1 MAASDPL
8 ASSSA
13 TGGSQ
18 QREFQSVRYEPRE
31 RAAYGHSRR
40 IPSPVIFPPTR
51 FQRAR
56 HSTKDIALRYVMPG
70 LVVLIAS
77 TAAFLHILPLV
88 AGADLSV
95 IFNVLFLAL
104 IPVGAIIVLIRWI
117 DNWEPEPSF
126 MYAVAF
132 MWGAGIAA
140 LAALGGNNALF
151 SFLSARMLSADVSD
165 LFLAIVGAPLIEEAV
180 KGAGVIIIALLFR
193 SYFNGVIDGLVY
205 GMLIGL
211 GFAFTE
217 NIFYFVRYFDDIA
230 TVFQGRA
237 LENPFVHPVATGVL
251 GLVVGYVSEKK
262 NPRTASPLVLLGYVG
277 ACVVHSV
284 HNLSVSL
291 AISPSGR
298 FILSFP
304 LYIVV
309 AVLVFYMRARGRND
323 VASGLRPYVEAGWL
337 TSSEFRMLLN
347 PAERRDALSWA
358 GENAKA
364 LGGNSADGRK
374 AMRRFQQEA
383 LRLGFQRS
391 SWLRKGNVNTQ
402 ENRQEEAYQLRAIS
416 QLREIFLGVPVY
428 TDSEAGSHRE

>member
-1 MAASDPL
+1 MAENYPL
-8 ASSSA
+8 P
-13 TGGSQ
+13 GEGSEQ
-18 QREFQSVRYEPRE
+18 FHSVRFEPRQH
-31 RAAYGHSRR
+31 AAYGHSRTM
-40 IPSPVIFPPTR
+40 PSPVIFPPTR

-56 HSTKDIALRYVMPG
+56 HSTRDITVRYIAPA
-70 LVVLIAS
+70 LVVLVAS
-77 TAAFLHILPLV
+77 VAAFLHILPLI
-88 AGADLSV
+88 ADADITV

-117 DNWEPEPSF
+117 DNWEPEPGY

-140 LAALGGNNALF
+140 LAALSGNNALF
-151 SFLSARMLSADVSD
+151 SFLSASMSSADVSD
-165 LFLAIVGAPLIEEAV
+165 LFLAIIGAPLIEEAV
-180 KGAGVIIIALLFR
+180 KGVGVILIALVFR
-193 SYFNGVIDGLVY
+193 TYFNGVIDGLVY

-217 NIFYFVRYFDDIA
+217 NIFYFVKYFDDIA

-262 NPRTASPLVLLGYVG
+262 NPRAASPLVLLGYAG
-277 ACVVHSV
+277 ACVVHGV
-284 HNLSVSL
+284 HNLSVSVD
-291 AISPSGR
+291 ISPSGR

-323 VASGLRPYVEAGWL
+323 VEAGLRPYVEAGWF
-337 TSSEFRMLLN
+337 TSSEFRMLLS
-347 PAERRDALSWA
+347 PAERRDAIGWA
-358 GENAKA
+358 GENAES
-364 LGGNSADGRK
+364 LGGKNSDGRR
-374 AMRRFQQEA
+374 AMKRFQQEA

-391 SWLRKGNVNTQ
+391 SWLRKGNVNAP
-402 ENRQEEAYQLRAIS
+402 ENRREEAYQLRAIS

-428 TDSEAGSHRE
+428 REASAGDGRE